1 MVCCCI
7 SLMQLHAQYMG
18 VKAGIGSLGD
28 TPEYMFGLTYEQFI
42 NHHFS
47 VGLGLMGSTNR
58 DPLQGYYYRDYQQE
72 PEYKRLWRISIPLT
86 VEYKYLLTDR
96 LRLYA
101 AAGASVNLTFWDDEE
116 ERFYNEEAG
125 WVDYAGYK
133 VVTPGLVAE
142 LGAEYRNWRLGVR
155 YDGDLTTLTKF
166 DTDRKIRSVM
176 FTVGF
181 RFGGNNNF
189 RKFSAVHGSSENY

>member
-1 MVCCCI
+1 MLCCCI
-7 SLMQLHAQYMG
+7 SLMQLHAQYIG

-28 TPEYMFGLTYEQFI
+28 TPKCMFGLTYEQFI
-42 NHHFS
+42 NHHVS
-47 VGLGLMGSTNR
+47 VGIGLLGSTVK
-58 DPLQGYYYRDYQQE
+58 DPLQGYYYRDYQYE
-72 PEYKRLWRISIPLT
+72 PDYDTMWRVSIPLT
-86 VEYKYLLTDR
+86 VEYKYLLTNN

-101 AAGASVNLTFWDDEE
+101 AAGASVNFTIRDDSREI
-116 ERFYNEEAG
+116 FYNEQNK
-125 WVDYAGYK
+125 WDDYAEYK
-133 VVTPGLVAE
+133 LITPGLVAE

-189 RKFSAVHGSSENY
+189 RKSSAVHSSSENY